1 MQAQNVR
8 TFLEAG
14 IQSLLPQA
22 QRLIELRR
30 VLAGALPLNFRRSC
44 TIANYMQGKV
54 VIFAENSA
62 IAAKLRL
69 MEPELRDQ
77 FVKRA
82 IQVTGITI
90 KVQPKTPVPAR
101 EKQIQGSASAA
112 RSLLDLASQLPD
124 SKLKTAVTALA
135 MRHQEGK
142 VSGD

>member
-30 VLAGALPLNFRRSC
+30 VLAGVLPPNFRRSC

-62 IAAKLRL
+62 VAAKLRL

-82 IQVTGITI
+82 IQITGITI
-90 KVQPKTPVPAR
+90 KVQPKAPIPAR
-101 EKQIQGSASAA
+101 EKQIHGSPSAA
-112 RSLLDLASQLPD
+112 RSLMDLADQLPD
-124 SKLKTAVTALA
+124 SKLKNAISALA
-135 MRHQEGK
+135 RRHQE
-142 VSGD
+142 

>member
-1 MQAQNVR
+1 MQAKMVR

-30 VLAGALPLNFRRSC
+30 VLAGVLPPNFRRSC

-54 VIFAENSA
+54 IIFAENSA
-62 IAAKLRL
+62 VAAKLRS

-90 KVQPKTPVPAR
+90 KVQPKAPVPAR
-101 EKQIQGSASAA
+101 EKQIHGSASAA
-112 RSLLDLASQLPD
+112 RSLMDLADQLPD
-124 SKLKTAVTALA
+124 SKLKTAVYALA
-135 MRHQEGK
+135 KRHQE
-142 VSGD
+142 

>member
-1 MQAQNVR
+1 MQAKMVR

-22 QRLIELRR
+22 QRLIDLRR
-30 VLAGALPLNFRRSC
+30 VLAGVLPPNFRRSC

-62 IAAKLRL
+62 VAAKLRL

-90 KVQPKTPVPAR
+90 KVQPKAPAPAR
-101 EKQIQGSASAA
+101 EKQIHGSASAA
-112 RSLLDLASQLPD
+112 RSLMDLADQLPD
-124 SKLKTAVTALA
+124 SKLKTAVYALA
-135 MRHQEGK
+135 RRHQE
-142 VSGD
+142 